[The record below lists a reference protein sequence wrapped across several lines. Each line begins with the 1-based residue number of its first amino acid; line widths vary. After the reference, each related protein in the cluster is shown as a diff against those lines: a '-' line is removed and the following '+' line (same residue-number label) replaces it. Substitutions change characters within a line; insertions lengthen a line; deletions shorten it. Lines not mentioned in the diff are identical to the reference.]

1 MKKITKL
8 KISPKIL
15 IIPAIGALIVAALS
29 LSTQTGGGKDVLS
42 EAIEG
47 GELTLTS
54 MGRNYE
60 SLTQFVQNDEAQA
73 RQLLEAARV
82 ALEDGKA
89 KLNSAGRTTDEYL
102 LGVLDNYHQIVQASN
117 VMAKG
122 VDNLLVVS
130 ENLTN
135 AFYYY
140 SHKDYETASREASYC
155 LQILTPL
162 LGDFQKSYEALDG
175 IRENLF
181 YIPSGQRDRFNLRF
195 DQFIN
200 ETDVYNQYVRLL
212 QLLLEG
218 KEYLQKN
225 ALLEEY
231 LRELQNAI
239 ANNDYQRAEAIRREI
254 SKALQELKD
263 PRYQKA
269 AEAASKLDPKL
280 LGGIASSIAQELRN
294 RLRNVERIEV
304 FEKYAESLEKYLEA
318 LQYLQQG
325 EDKRLLA
332 EQAAEEGLRILGE
345 GQGGDSELQGLYAGL
360 REALNKLRIK
370 SQPEQG

>member
-8 KISPKIL
+8 KINPKIL
-15 IIPAIGALIVAALS
+15 IIPAIGALIVAAFF
-29 LSTQTGGGKDVLS
+29 LSTQTGGGKDTLS

-60 SLTQFVQNDEAQA
+60 SLIQFVQNDETQA

-82 ALEDGKA
+82 ALENGKA
-89 KLNSAGRTTDEYL
+89 KLNSAERTNDEYL
-102 LGVLDNYHQIVQASN
+102 LGVLGNYAKLVQASN

-140 SHKDYETASREASYC
+140 SHKDYEKASQQASYC

-162 LGDFQKSYEALDG
+162 LEDFQASYEDLDAM
-175 IRENLF
+175 NVF
-181 YIPSGQRDRFNLRF
+181 YIPSGQRDRFNLGV
-195 DQFIN
+195 DQFKN
-200 ETDVYNQYVRLL
+200 ETGIYNQYVKLL
-212 QLLLEG
+212 QTILEG
-218 KEYLQKN
+218 KEYLQMN
-225 ALLEEY
+225 ALLDEY

-239 ANNDYQRAEAIRREI
+239 ANNDYKTAEEIRQEI
-254 SKALQELKD
+254 SKTLESLKD

-280 LGGIASSIAQELRN
+280 LGGMASNIAQELRN
-294 RLRNVERIEV
+294 RLRNLEGIEA
-304 FEKYAESLEKYLEA
+304 FEKYAQSLEKYLEA
-318 LQYLQQG
+318 LKHF
-325 EDKRLLA
+325 ERKEFTEA
-332 EQAAEEGLRILGE
+332 EQAAEEGLRILGQ
-345 GQGGDSELQGLYAGL
+345 GQGGGDSELQGLYAGL
-360 REALNKLRIK
+360 SEAFSTLRRK
-370 SQPEQG
+370 DQPEQG